1 MNGNHNLFFSVVE
14 TIYFYGCR
22 IIKKKFTLYV
32 NFFNIFVLNKI
43 CFTNIWNKDSWYSLL
58 EPTDN
63 TATLNTI
70 HSDYIQIIPTPH
82 QNVHY
87 CTLPSPCLRYSH
99 LLKSR
104 FIAQMC
110 TRQYFINIKTAILEC
125 VKLYLKS
132 SGLNI
137 PWNRNIY
144 FRIITQDLKNIKLF
158 LFTVSINVNVTASVV

>member
-22 IIKKKFTLYV
+22 IIK
-32 NFFNIFVLNKI
+32 NSHCMWIFNIFVLNKI
-43 CFTNIWNKDSWYSLL
+43 CFTNIWNKDSCHSLL
-58 EPTDN
+58 EPAES
-63 TATLNTI
+63 TATLNII

-87 CTLPSPCLRYSH
+87 CTLPSPYLCYSH
-99 LLKSR
+99 LLRSR

-125 VKLYLKS
+125 MKLYLKS

-137 PWNRNIY
+137 PWNRE
-144 FRIITQDLKNIKLF
+144 T
-158 LFTVSINVNVTASVV
+158 